1 MRQSSGAILLTFIAL
16 IFVLSVLL
24 MQMGAVHGLQGE
36 FTLFSVFSLFL
47 FGPISIL
54 TLAAGAACIRSV
66 DRLVDYQRAKPFIVM
81 LAVIQL
87 VSMATYLVLIWRGR

>member
-1 MRQSSGAILLTFIAL
+1 MKQSSGAILLTFIAL
-16 IFVLSVLL
+16 IFVLSALL
-24 MQMGAVHGLQGE
+24 MLMGAVHGLQE
-36 FTLFSVFSLFL
+36 ELALFSVVSLFL

-66 DRLVDYQRAKPFIVM
+66 DGLVDYHRPKPFIVM

-87 VSMATYLVLIWRGR
+87 VSMATYLVLIGRGR